1 MKRSRYLLLA
11 SVVIIGLVLA
21 VSQSRAGRVI
31 ARQAQDCIKIC
42 DETPLST
49 IVKNVISVVGEVK
62 ISNDSDSPIPTRV
75 NGSIDIASSP
85 RRAVSTKATI
95 LVTDVFQKEV
105 KITLPP
111 NDLNGTASFTVPQ
124 SRLLAIEGWAGSAQM
139 GHLTQFPHVHF
150 KTTANGDPGVYP
162 VFAQFGQPGSG
173 AFFLSQPGW
182 LGKVYADP
190 ASTVEVTFLRSN
202 PIGTATMSLT
212 FTGHYIDQ

>member
-1 MKRSRYLLLA
+1 MKRFRNLLLLSA
-11 SVVIIGLVLA
+11 GLVAFALV
-21 VSQSRAGRVI
+21 VSQVGPGRAI
-31 ARQAQDCIKIC
+31 ARQAQECIKIC
-42 DETPLST
+42 DEVPLST
-49 IVKNVISVVGEVK
+49 IVKNLVTVVGNVK